1 MIYFVQHKE
10 HTVKEKNLLRGIR
23 GIQPI
28 INLHPLEN
36 LSQLVGNSS
45 HQSVIKT
52 VTKTV
57 TVIHN
62 LLEIL
67 ISWDEGGS

>member
-1 MIYFVQHKE
+1 M
-10 HTVKEKNLLRGIR
+10 
-23 GIQPI
+23 I

-36 LSQLVGNSS
+36 LLQLVGNSS
-45 HQSVIKT
+45 HLSVIKT

-67 ISWDEGGS
+67 ISWDEAESKATQNVLKWD